1 MRRFFRQFVFILFAF
16 VLRMPIWFLIW
27 AIGRTGL
34 IKTVFLIYP
43 IDTSECLDFTPDIKW
58 LRRFFAHRPTPAGLI
73 MHNWLPVGIYCC
85 IASPAIELMRKKNR
99 PQVENIMERMR
110 WIRKIS
116 GAKTIGL
123 AGQLG
128 PIFEKRHNIPI
139 EPPFY
144 ASTFGNIYSI
154 QSAVKHM
161 AEASGLKPWQ
171 LSLAV
176 LGGGDLGDMLEE
188 QLARDGYQTTI
199 VDVRY
204 TRRGT
209 AQLVDEAKANSQLDK
224 VDFVVNLFPRG
235 VDFLDCRLHE
245 RMPASA
251 TIIDFSRPPIDPALV
266 EQNVV
271 MGNRVQR
278 SGTRFVMRLPG
289 GWKSYELPACSMP
302 TLVASLG
309 GVSAS
314 SLEEFRLAARQMAFR
329 TALASPPEPVLVG
342 LGKELGRILVYASYL
357 VRPTPKPV
365 LQRSRYDSA
374 ISTKSNF

>member
-1 MRRFFRQFVFILFAF
+1 MRRYFRQFVFILFAF

-58 LRRFFAHRPTPAGLI
+58 LRRFFAHRPTPAGFI
-73 MHNWLPVGIYCC
+73 MHNWIPVGIYCC
-85 IASPAIELMRKKNR
+85 IASPALELMRKKNR
-99 PQVENIMERMR
+99 PQVENIMQRMR

-144 ASTFGNIYSI
+144 ASTYGNIYSI
-154 QSAVKHM
+154 QSAVRHM
-161 AEASGLKPWQ
+161 ANESGRKPWQ

-176 LGGGDLGDMLEE
+176 LGGGELGDMLEE
-188 QLARDGYQTTI
+188 QLAKDGYHTSM

-209 AQLVDEAKANSQLDK
+209 AQLVDEVKADHQLAD
-224 VDFVVNLFPRG
+224 VDLVVNLFPRG
-235 VDFLDCRLHE
+235 VDFLNCRLHE
-245 RMPASA
+245 RMPPSA
-251 TIIDFSRPPIDPALV
+251 TVIDFSRPPIDPTLI
-266 EQNVV
+266 EQHVV

-278 SGTRFVMRLPG
+278 SGTRFFMRLPG
-289 GWKSYELPACSMP
+289 GWKSHELPACSMP

-314 SLEEFRLAARQMAFR
+314 SLEEFRSAARGMAFR
-329 TALASPPEPVLVG
+329 TALASPPEPLFVG
-342 LGKELGRILVYASYL
+342 LRKEFGRILAATLYQ
-357 VRPTPKPV
+357 VRTHPKPL
-365 LQRSRYDSA
+365 LQRSRYDTA
-374 ISTKSNF
+374 IPPKSHF